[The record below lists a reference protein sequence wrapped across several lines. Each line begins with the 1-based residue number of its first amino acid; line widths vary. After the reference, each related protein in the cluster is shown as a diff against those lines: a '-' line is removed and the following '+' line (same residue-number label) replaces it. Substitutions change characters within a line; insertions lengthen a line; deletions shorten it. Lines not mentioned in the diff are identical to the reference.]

1 MMKNN
6 KGQALVEFIII
17 IPVLI
22 FILFALIDFGNIV
35 LQKYKLE
42 DNLDVISELY
52 LSNDNNSINTYLT
65 DTGIK
70 ASFEKK
76 DKYTTIKVEKEVTIN
91 TIILNNILGNKYKI
105 STDKIVLNGDNQWI
119 TKDNP

>member
-22 FILFALIDFGNIV
+22 FILFALIDFGNII

-42 DNLDVISELY
+42 DSIDVISELY
-52 LSNDNNSINTYLT
+52 LSNDTSSINSYLT
-65 DTGIK
+65 ENGII
-70 ASFEKK
+70 ASYEKQ
-76 DKYTTIKVEKEVTIN
+76 DKYTTIKLEKEVTIN
-91 TIILNNILGNKYKI
+91 TIILNNILGNEYKI
-105 STDKIVLNGDNQWI
+105 TTNKIVLTGDNSWI
-119 TKDNP
+119 IKVNL

>member
-1 MMKNN
+1 MKNN

-22 FILFALIDFGNIV
+22 FILFALIDFGNII

-42 DNLDVISELY
+42 DSIDVISELY
-52 LSNDNNSINTYLT
+52 LSNDTNSINSYLT
-65 DTGIK
+65 DTGITL
-70 ASFEKK
+70 SYEKQ
-76 DKYTTIKVEKEVTIN
+76 DKYTTIKLEKEVTIN

-105 STDKIVLNGDNQWI
+105 STDKIVFNGDN
-119 TKDNP
+119 

>member
-22 FILFALIDFGNIV
+22 FILFALIDFGNII

-105 STDKIVLNGDNQWI
+105 STDKIVLNGDNQ
-119 TKDNP
+119 

>member
-22 FILFALIDFGNIV
+22 FILFALIDFGNII

-42 DNLDVISELY
+42 DSMDTISELY
-52 LSNDNNSINTYLT
+52 LVNDTSGINSYLT
-65 DTGIK
+65 DTGIT
-70 ASFEKK
+70 ASFEKQ
-76 DKYTTIKVEKEVTIN
+76 DN
-91 TIILNNILGNKYKI
+91 TICSNKELKY
-105 STDKIVLNGDNQWI
+105 SNRNFDCFDKEII
-119 TKDNP
+119 PSSK